1 MAFTYDLTTN
11 IGKIRLLIA
20 DTDEDSYDFED
31 DEIATAYTMSLN
43 AYYASAVLLRSLA
56 ANRAR
61 LSVSV
66 KRGTLTDDLKQLSKD
81 LKDLADAMEEKGK
94 AEIEDV
100 GGLEAII
107 EPVYDDFSYRR
118 YINKNELI

>member
-1 MAFTYDLTTN
+1 MFSYDPTTD

-31 DEIATAYTMSLN
+31 DEITAANDMSVN
-43 AYYASAVLLRSLA
+43 IYYASAVLLRSLA

-66 KRGTLTDDLKQLSKD
+66 KRGTMTDDLTEISKD

-94 AEIEDV
+94 AEIENV

>member
-1 MAFTYDLTTN
+1 MFSYDPTTD

-31 DEIATAYTMSLN
+31 DEITAANDMSVN
-43 AYYASAVLLRSLA
+43 IYYASAVLLRSLA

-66 KRGTLTDDLKQLSKD
+66 KRGTMTDDLTEISKD

>member
-1 MAFTYDLTTN
+1 MFSYDPTTD

-31 DEIATAYTMSLN
+31 DEITAANDMSVN
-43 AYYASAVLLRSLA
+43 IYYASAVLLRSLA

-66 KRGTLTDDLKQLSKD
+66 KRGTMTDDLTDISKD

>member
-1 MAFTYDLTTN
+1 MFSYDPTTD

-31 DEIATAYTMSLN
+31 DEITAANDMSVN
-43 AYYASAVLLRSLA
+43 IYFASAVLLRSLA

-66 KRGTLTDDLKQLSKD
+66 KRGTMTDNLTEISKD

>member
-31 DEIATAYTMSLN
+31 DEITAANDLSVN
-43 AYYASAVLLRSLA
+43 IYYASAILLRSLA

-66 KRGTLTDDLKQLSKD
+66 KRGTMTDDLKQLSKD
-81 LKDLADAMEEKGK
+81 LKDLALDFEEKGK

-100 GGLEAII
+100 GGLESII
-107 EPVYDDFSYRR
+107 EPVYDEFSYRR
-118 YINKNELI
+118 YINKSELV